1 MLRDFLLYF
10 WNMKMN
16 MNMNIK
22 MNLKMN
28 LRYVYATL
36 LLCCVLLTTQSK
48 AQQKPL
54 SIHFTAPTEMFLGE
68 TLKLKVQV
76 KHQLTKEQ
84 TGNLQFAIYNAE
96 TKKSVDGWF
105 LNFFPFQYFTTI
117 SNEIFE
123 TEFPFTVP
131 NDYKGKFTLE
141 LVAKVDTIQDSI
153 RIDIPTF
160 IKQ

>member
-1 MLRDFLLYF
+1 M
-10 WNMKMN
+10 
-16 MNMNIK
+16 
-22 MNLKMN
+22 KMN
-28 LRYVYATL
+28 LRFVYSIL
-36 LLCCVLLTTQSK
+36 FCCILLTTQSI

-54 SIHFTAPTEMFLGE
+54 SIHLTPPSKMYLGE
-68 TLKLKVQV
+68 TFKLKVQV

-84 TGNLQFAIYNAE
+84 TGHLEFALFNTE

-131 NDYKGKFTLE
+131 NDYKGKFSIE
-141 LVAKVDTIQDSI
+141 LVAKVDSILDSI

>member
-1 MLRDFLLYF
+1 MKM
-10 WNMKMN
+10 NMKMN
-16 MNMNIK
+16 LCFI
-22 MNLKMN
+22 
-28 LRYVYATL
+28 YATL
-36 LLCCVLLTTQSK
+36 FLCCVLLSTQSK

-54 SIHFTAPTEMFLGE
+54 SVHFAAPTQLFLGE
-68 TLKLKVQV
+68 SVKLKVQV
-76 KHQLTKEQ
+76 KHQLNQEK
-84 TGNLQFAIYNAE
+84 TGTLQFALYNAD

-117 SNEIFE
+117 KNEIFE

-141 LVAKVDTIQDSI
+141 LVAKVDSIKDSI

>member
-10 WNMKMN
+10 WNMKM
-16 MNMNIK
+16 
-22 MNLKMN
+22 KMN

-36 LLCCVLLTTQSK
+36 LLLLCCVLLTTQSL

-54 SIHFTAPTEMFLGE
+54 SIHFTAPTAMFLGE

-76 KHQLTKEQ
+76 KHQLTKEK
-84 TGNLQFAIYNAE
+84 TGTLQFALYNAE

-131 NDYKGKFTLE
+131 NDYKGKFSIE
-141 LVAKVDTIQDSI
+141 LVAKVDSIQDSI

>member
-1 MLRDFLLYF
+1 
-10 WNMKMN
+10 MN
-16 MNMNIK
+16 K
-22 MNLKMN
+22 KTN
-28 LRYVYATL
+28 LRIVYATL
-36 LLCCVLLTTQSK
+36 FLCCVLLSTQSQ

-54 SIHFTAPTEMFLGE
+54 SIHFTAPTAMFLGE

-84 TGNLQFAIYNAE
+84 TGNLQFALYNAE

-131 NDYKGKFTLE
+131 NDYKGKFSIE
-141 LVAKVDTIQDSI
+141 LVAKVDSIKDSM
-153 RIDIPTF
+153 RIDIPTY

>member
-1 MLRDFLLYF
+1 
-10 WNMKMN
+10 
-16 MNMNIK
+16 MNIKTNKK

-28 LRYVYATL
+28 LRFIYATL
-36 LLCCVLLTTQSK
+36 FLCCVLLSTQSK

-54 SIHFTAPTEMFLGE
+54 SIHFAAPTQLFLGE
-68 TLKLKVQV
+68 SVKLKVQV
-76 KHQLTKEQ
+76 KHQITKEQ
-84 TGNLQFAIYNAE
+84 TGTLQFALYNAN

-131 NDYKGKFTLE
+131 NDYKGKFSIE
-141 LVAKVDTIQDSI
+141 LLAKVDSIKDSI

>member
-1 MLRDFLLYF
+1 
-10 WNMKMN
+10 MN
-16 MNMNIK
+16 Q
-22 MNLKMN
+22 
-28 LRYVYATL
+28 RFVYATL
-36 LLCCVLLTTQSK
+36 FLCCVLLTTQSQ

-54 SIHFTAPTEMFLGE
+54 SIHFTALTEMYLGE

-76 KHQLTKEQ
+76 KHQLNQEK
-84 TGNLQFAIYNAE
+84 TGTLQFALYNVE

-131 NDYKGKFTLE
+131 NDYKGKFSIE
-141 LVAKVDTIQDSI
+141 LVAKVDSIKDGI

>member
-1 MLRDFLLYF
+1 
-10 WNMKMN
+10 MN
-16 MNMNIK
+16 S
-22 MNLKMN
+22 
-28 LRYVYATL
+28 RFVYAIL
-36 LLCCVLLTTQSK
+36 FCCIFFAKLSN

-54 SIHFTAPTEMFLGE
+54 SIHFTSPSQMFLGE
-68 TLKLKVQV
+68 TMKLKVQV

-84 TGNLQFAIYNAE
+84 TGHLEFAIFNAE

-131 NDYKGKFTLE
+131 NDYKGKFSIE
-141 LVAKVDTIQDSI
+141 LVAKVDSITDSI
-153 RIDIPTF
+153 RIDIPTY

>member
-1 MLRDFLLYF
+1 
-10 WNMKMN
+10 
-16 MNMNIK
+16 

-28 LRYVYATL
+28 LRFVYTNL
-36 LLCCVLLTTQSK
+36 LLLFCCIVLTSQSK

-54 SIHFTAPTEMFLGE
+54 SIHFTAPSQMFLGE
-68 TLKLKVQV
+68 SLKLKVQV
-76 KHQLTKEQ
+76 KHQLNKEQ
-84 TGNLQFAIYNAE
+84 TGHLEFALYNTE
-96 TKKSVDGWF
+96 TKNSVDGWF

-117 SNEIFE
+117 SNEFFE

-141 LVAKVDTIQDSI
+141 LVAKVDTIKDSI
-153 RIDIPTF
+153 RIEIPTF

>member
-1 MLRDFLLYF
+1 
-10 WNMKMN
+10 MKMH
-16 MNMNIK
+16 
-22 MNLKMN
+22 LKMN
-28 LRYVYATL
+28 WRIVYAIL
-36 LLCCVLLTTQSK
+36 FCSIFFAKLSH

-54 SIHFTAPTEMFLGE
+54 SIHLITPSQMYLGE
-68 TLKLKVQV
+68 SIKLKVQV

-84 TGNLQFAIYNAE
+84 TGHLEFALYNTE

-131 NDYKGKFTLE
+131 NDYKGKFSIE
-141 LVAKVDTIQDSI
+141 LVAKVDSIKDSI
-153 RIDIPTF
+153 RIDIPTY

>member
-1 MLRDFLLYF
+1 
-10 WNMKMN
+10 MKMK
-16 MNMNIK
+16 I
-22 MNLKMN
+22 N
-28 LRYVYATL
+28 LRIVYATL
-36 LLCCVLLTTQSK
+36 LLCCVLLTTQSL

-54 SIHFTAPTEMFLGE
+54 SIHFNVPTAMFLGE

-84 TGNLQFAIYNAE
+84 TGTLQFALYNAE

-117 SNEIFE
+117 KNEIFE

-131 NDYKGKFTLE
+131 NDYKGKFSIE
-141 LVAKVDTIQDSI
+141 LVAKVDSIKDSI
-153 RIDIPTF
+153 RIDIPTY

>member
-1 MLRDFLLYF
+1 
-10 WNMKMN
+10 
-16 MNMNIK
+16 
-22 MNLKMN
+22 MN
-28 LRYVYATL
+28 LRFVYAIL
-36 LLCCVLLTTQSK
+36 FCCIFFAKLSN

-54 SIHFTAPTEMFLGE
+54 SIHFTSPSQMFLGE
-68 TLKLKVQV
+68 SIKLKVQV

-84 TGNLQFAIYNAE
+84 TGHIEFALFNAE

-131 NDYKGKFTLE
+131 NDYKGKFSIE
-141 LVAKVDTIQDSI
+141 LVAKVDSITDSI
-153 RIDIPTF
+153 RIDIPTY

>member
-10 WNMKMN
+10 WNMNISKKMTF
-16 MNMNIK
+16 K
-22 MNLKMN
+22 MD
-28 LRYVYATL
+28 LRIVYTIL
-36 LLCCVLLTTQSK
+36 FCCIFFAKLSN

-54 SIHFTAPTEMFLGE
+54 SIHFTSPTKMFLGE
-68 TLKLKVQV
+68 AIKLKVQV

-84 TGNLQFAIYNAE
+84 TGTLQFALFNAE

-123 TEFPFTVP
+123 TEFPFIVP
-131 NDYKGKFTLE
+131 NDYKGKFSIE
-141 LVAKVDTIQDSI
+141 LVAKVDSIKDSI
-153 RIDIPTF
+153 RIDIPTY

>member
-16 MNMNIK
+16 QHF
-22 MNLKMN
+22 
-28 LRYVYATL
+28 VYATL

-54 SIHFTAPTEMFLGE
+54 SIHFTAPTAMFLGE

-84 TGNLQFAIYNAE
+84 TGTIQFALYNAE

>member
-1 MLRDFLLYF
+1 M
-10 WNMKMN
+10 NMKMN
-16 MNMNIK
+16 Y
-22 MNLKMN
+22 KMN
-28 LRYVYATL
+28 LRFVYAIL
-36 LLCCVLLTTQSK
+36 FCCIFFAKLSN

-54 SIHFTAPTEMFLGE
+54 SIHFTSPSQMFLGE
-68 TLKLKVQV
+68 TMKLKVQV

-84 TGNLQFAIYNAE
+84 TGHLEFAIYNAE

-131 NDYKGKFTLE
+131 NDYKGKFSIE
-141 LVAKVDTIQDSI
+141 LVAKVDSIKDSI
-153 RIDIPTF
+153 RIDIPTY

>member
-1 MLRDFLLYF
+1 
-10 WNMKMN
+10 
-16 MNMNIK
+16 
-22 MNLKMN
+22 
-28 LRYVYATL
+28 
-36 LLCCVLLTTQSK
+36 
-48 AQQKPL
+48 
-54 SIHFTAPTEMFLGE
+54 MFLGE
-68 TLKLKVQV
+68 TIKLKVQV

-84 TGNLQFAIYNAE
+84 TGHIEFAIYNAE

-117 SNEIFE
+117 KNEIFE

-141 LVAKVDTIQDSI
+141 LVAKVDSIKDSI
-153 RIDIPTF
+153 RIEIPTY

>member
-1 MLRDFLLYF
+1 
-10 WNMKMN
+10 MKMN
-16 MNMNIK
+16 SYFVSSI
-22 MNLKMN
+22 LF
-28 LRYVYATL
+28 
-36 LLCCVLLTTQSK
+36 CCIFFAKFSN

-54 SIHFTAPTEMFLGE
+54 SIHFTSPAKMFLGE
-68 TLKLKVQV
+68 TIQLKVQV

-84 TGNLQFAIYNAE
+84 TGHLEFALFNTE

-131 NDYKGKFTLE
+131 NDYKGKFSIE
-141 LVAKVDTIQDSI
+141 LVAKVDSIKDSI
-153 RIDIPTF
+153 HIDIPTY
-160 IKQ
+160 IK

>member
-1 MLRDFLLYF
+1 M
-10 WNMKMN
+10 
-16 MNMNIK
+16 K

-28 LRYVYATL
+28 WRFVFCILF
-36 LLCCVLLTTQSK
+36 CCIFFAKPSN
-48 AQQKPL
+48 AQQKLL
-54 SIHFTAPTEMFLGE
+54 SIHLTTPSKMYLGE
-68 TLKLKVQV
+68 SIKLKVQV
-76 KHQLTKEQ
+76 KHQMTKEQ
-84 TGNLQFAIYNAE
+84 TGHLEFALFNTE

-131 NDYKGKFTLE
+131 NDYKGKFSIE
-141 LVAKVDTIQDSI
+141 LVAKVVSIKDSI
-153 RIDIPTF
+153 RIDIPTY

>member
-1 MLRDFLLYF
+1 MHLRF
-10 WNMKMN
+10 
-16 MNMNIK
+16 
-22 MNLKMN
+22 
-28 LRYVYATL
+28 VYAIL
-36 LLCCVLLTTQSK
+36 FCSIFFAKLSH

-54 SIHFTAPTEMFLGE
+54 SIHFTSPAKMFLGE
-68 TLKLKVQV
+68 TIQLKVQV

-84 TGNLQFAIYNAE
+84 TGHLEFAIFNAE

-131 NDYKGKFTLE
+131 NDYKGKFSIE
-141 LVAKVDTIQDSI
+141 LVAKVDSIKDSI
-153 RIDIPTF
+153 RIDIPTY
-160 IKQ
+160 IK

>member
-1 MLRDFLLYF
+1 
-10 WNMKMN
+10 
-16 MNMNIK
+16 
-22 MNLKMN
+22 MN

-36 LLCCVLLTTQSK
+36 LLFLLFCCILLSTQSN

-54 SIHFTAPTEMFLGE
+54 SIHFTTPTAMYLGE

-76 KHQLTKEQ
+76 KHQLNQEK
-84 TGNLQFAIYNAE
+84 TGTLQFALYNAE

-117 SNEIFE
+117 KNEIFE

-131 NDYKGKFTLE
+131 NDYKGKFSIE
-141 LVAKVDTIQDSI
+141 LVAKVDSIKDSI
-153 RIDIPTF
+153 RIDIPTY

>member
-10 WNMKMN
+10 WNMNISKKMTH
-16 MNMNIK
+16 
-22 MNLKMN
+22 KMN
-28 LRYVYATL
+28 LRFVYATL
-36 LLCCVLLTTQSK
+36 LLICIVLTTQSK

-54 SIHFTAPTEMFLGE
+54 SIHFSAPTQMYLGE

-76 KHQLTKEQ
+76 KHQLNQEK
-84 TGNLQFAIYNAE
+84 TGHLQFAIYNAE

-117 SNEIFE
+117 KNEIFE

-131 NDYKGKFTLE
+131 NDYKGKFSIE
-141 LVAKVDTIQDSI
+141 LVAKVDSIKDSI
-153 RIDIPTF
+153 RIDIPTY

>member
-16 MNMNIK
+16 LHFVIT
-22 MNLKMN
+22 
-28 LRYVYATL
+28 TL
-36 LLCCVLLTTQSK
+36 ILCCVLLTTQTL

-54 SIHFTAPTEMFLGE
+54 SIHLIAPTQMFLGE
-68 TLKLKVQV
+68 SIKLKVQV

-84 TGNLQFAIYNAE
+84 TGNLQFALYNAE

-131 NDYKGKFTLE
+131 NDFKGKFTLE

>member
-1 MLRDFLLYF
+1 
-10 WNMKMN
+10 MKTN
-16 MNMNIK
+16 H
-22 MNLKMN
+22 KMN
-28 LRYVYATL
+28 LRIVYAIL
-36 LLCCVLLTTQSK
+36 FCCIFFAKLSN

-54 SIHFTAPTEMFLGE
+54 SIHFTSPAKMFLGE
-68 TLKLKVQV
+68 SIKLKVQV

-84 TGNLQFAIYNAE
+84 TGHLEFALYNTD

-131 NDYKGKFTLE
+131 NDYKGKFSIE
-141 LVAKVDTIQDSI
+141 LVAKVDSIKDSI
-153 RIDIPTF
+153 RIDIPTY

>member
-1 MLRDFLLYF
+1 
-10 WNMKMN
+10 
-16 MNMNIK
+16 
-22 MNLKMN
+22 MN
-28 LRYVYATL
+28 LRFVYATL
-36 LLCCVLLTTQSK
+36 ILCCVLLTTQSF
-48 AQQKPL
+48 AQQKSL
-54 SIHFTAPTEMFLGE
+54 SIHLTAPTQMFLGE

-76 KHQLTKEQ
+76 KHQLIKEQ
-84 TGNLQFAIYNAE
+84 TGTIQFALYNAE

-141 LVAKVDTIQDSI
+141 LVAKVDSIQDSI

>member
-1 MLRDFLLYF
+1 
-10 WNMKMN
+10 
-16 MNMNIK
+16 

-28 LRYVYATL
+28 LRFVYATL
-36 LLCCVLLTTQSK
+36 FLCIVLTTQSK
-48 AQQKPL
+48 AQQKLL
-54 SIHFTAPTEMFLGE
+54 SIHFTAPAQMFLGE
-68 TLKLKVQV
+68 SLKLKVRV
-76 KHQLTKEQ
+76 KHQLNQEKI
-84 TGNLQFAIYNAE
+84 GHLQFALYNAE

>member
-1 MLRDFLLYF
+1 
-10 WNMKMN
+10 
-16 MNMNIK
+16 

-28 LRYVYATL
+28 LRFVYAIL
-36 LLCCVLLTTQSK
+36 FCCIFFAKLSN

-54 SIHFTAPTEMFLGE
+54 SIHFTSPAKMFLGE
-68 TLKLKVQV
+68 TIQLKVQV

-84 TGNLQFAIYNAE
+84 TGHLEFAIFNAE

-131 NDYKGKFTLE
+131 NDYKGKFSIE
-141 LVAKVDTIQDSI
+141 LVAKVDIITDSI
-153 RIDIPTF
+153 RIDIPTY

>member
-1 MLRDFLLYF
+1 
-10 WNMKMN
+10 
-16 MNMNIK
+16 
-22 MNLKMN
+22 MN
-28 LRYVYATL
+28 LRFVYPIL
-36 LLCCVLLTTQSK
+36 FCCIFFAKQSN

-54 SIHFTAPTEMFLGE
+54 SIHFTAPSQMFLGE
-68 TLKLKVQV
+68 TIKLKVQV
-76 KHQLTKEQ
+76 KHQLNQEK
-84 TGNLQFAIYNAE
+84 TGTLEFALFNTE

-131 NDYKGKFTLE
+131 NDYKGKFSLE
-141 LVAKVDTIQDSI
+141 LVAKVDSIKDSM
-153 RIDIPTF
+153 RIDIPTY

>member
-1 MLRDFLLYF
+1 M
-10 WNMKMN
+10 
-16 MNMNIK
+16 K

-28 LRYVYATL
+28 SRFVYASL
-36 LLCCVLLTTQSK
+36 FCCIFFAKQSL

-54 SIHFTAPTEMFLGE
+54 SIHFTSPSQMFLGE
-68 TLKLKVQV
+68 TMKLKVQV

-84 TGNLQFAIYNAE
+84 TGHLEFAIFNAE

-131 NDYKGKFTLE
+131 NDYKGKFSIE
-141 LVAKVDTIQDSI
+141 LVAKVDSIKDSI
-153 RIDIPTF
+153 RIDIPTY

>member
-1 MLRDFLLYF
+1 
-10 WNMKMN
+10 
-16 MNMNIK
+16 
-22 MNLKMN
+22 MNLHF
-28 LRYVYATL
+28 VYTTL

-54 SIHFTAPTEMFLGE
+54 SIHFSAPTAMFLGE

-84 TGNLQFAIYNAE
+84 TGTLKFALYNAE

-131 NDYKGKFTLE
+131 NDYKGKFSIE
-141 LVAKVDTIQDSI
+141 LVAKVDSIKDSI
-153 RIDIPTF
+153 RIDIPTY

>member
-16 MNMNIK
+16 KK
-22 MNLKMN
+22 MNLHF
-28 LRYVYATL
+28 VWATL
-36 LLCCVLLTTQSK
+36 LLCCVLLTTQSL

-54 SIHFTAPTEMFLGE
+54 SIHFTAPSQMYLGE
-68 TLKLKVQV
+68 TIKLKVQV
-76 KHQLTKEQ
+76 KHQLNQEK
-84 TGNLQFAIYNAE
+84 TGHLQFALYNAA

>member
-16 MNMNIK
+16 MN
-22 MNLKMN
+22 LKMN
-28 LRYVYATL
+28 ICFVYTTLFL
-36 LLCCVLLTTQSK
+36 LLCSVLLTTQSL

-54 SIHFTAPTEMFLGE
+54 SIHFSTPTQMYLGE
-68 TLKLKVQV
+68 SIKLKVQV
-76 KHQLTKEQ
+76 KHGLTKEQ
-84 TGNLQFAIYNAE
+84 TGHLQFAIYNTE

-117 SNEIFE
+117 KNEIFE

-131 NDYKGKFTLE
+131 NDYKGRFTLE

>member
-16 MNMNIK
+16 
-22 MNLKMN
+22 LKTK
-28 LRYVYATL
+28 LHLVYTTL
-36 LLCCVLLTTQSK
+36 FFLCCVFLTTQSL

-54 SIHFTAPTEMFLGE
+54 SIHLTAPTQMYLGE
-68 TLKLKVQV
+68 SIKLKVHV

-84 TGNLQFAIYNAE
+84 TGHLQFAIFNTS

-117 SNEIFE
+117 LNEIFE

-131 NDYKGKFTLE
+131 NDYKGKFSLE
-141 LVAKVDTIQDSI
+141 LVAKVDSLQDSI

>member
-1 MLRDFLLYF
+1 
-10 WNMKMN
+10 MKMK
-16 MNMNIK
+16 I
-22 MNLKMN
+22 N
-28 LRYVYATL
+28 LRIVYATL
-36 LLCCVLLTTQSK
+36 LLCCVLLTTQSL

-54 SIHFTAPTEMFLGE
+54 SIHFNVPTAMFLGE

-84 TGNLQFAIYNAE
+84 TGTLQFALYNAK

-131 NDYKGKFTLE
+131 NDYKGKFSIE
-141 LVAKVDTIQDSI
+141 LVAKVDSIKDSI
-153 RIDIPTF
+153 RIDIPTY

>member
-10 WNMKMN
+10 WNMKMKIN
-16 MNMNIK
+16 Q
-22 MNLKMN
+22 
-28 LRYVYATL
+28 RFVYATL
-36 LLCCVLLTTQSK
+36 LLCCVLLTTQSL

-54 SIHFTAPTEMFLGE
+54 SIHFTAPTAMFLGE

-84 TGNLQFAIYNAE
+84 TGTLQFALYNAE

-123 TEFPFTVP
+123 TEFPFTIP
-131 NDYKGKFTLE
+131 NDYKGKFSIE
-141 LVAKVDTIQDSI
+141 LVAKVDSIKDSI